1 MAVLKCTICGG
12 DLDIVPDSSVG
23 VCQYCGS
30 TITIP
35 KELDRKGNLYN
46 RAVFLRQNNEFDK
59 AVLNYEEIL
68 REDNFDAEAHWG
80 LVLSKYGIEYV
91 ADPKT
96 GEYLPTCHRTQAE
109 SILSDPDYLAA
120 IEYSDSE
127 AKSII
132 MEAAKKINAIQAR
145 ILEIS
150 RKEPPYDIFICYK
163 ESAEDGSRTQDSI
176 YAQDLYYQL
185 KKSNYKVFFAR
196 KTLESKLGSEYEPII
211 YAALN
216 SAKVMV
222 VLGTRPEN
230 FNAVWVR
237 NEWSRFLKM
246 ANGTDKVIIPAYR
259 DFSPYELPAELANF
273 QSQDMNKIGFMQ
285 DLTDG
290 IERCLRK
297 DKKPQ
302 PERGSVTYIN
312 EAEPRE
318 KLVKNGNV
326 YLKLDNFTA
335 AQDVFERLTKNYPD
349 EYMGWWGMVLCRTKN
364 LTIVP
369 EESKALT
376 TWFKYAKQLADD
388 KTASEIEEKYVSYCR
403 KIADNNTQKE
413 YDAVNENIRKQNE
426 YIGSLGAS
434 INKINESIV
443 TREQSYN
450 YQEKLDKESVQAHR
464 KTLENSQKLL
474 LKKQVTLL
482 VWLTALLISVIS
494 LVALINTENEIV
506 LIFFL
511 IFLAVFIVAKALSP
525 KGSMKKY
532 KQAIAYAES
541 NLKNA
546 AAYLQNNKNVYLND
560 IENYKHSI
568 AEINE
573 TIELAKAKIG
583 ACEKYLSLGRDKIC
597 QYCYAEECAVFGVKQ
612 DYDSYVKDCRD
623 YAYGKKE
630 IKLDTP
636 QSTSDETPEQSQN
649 VSGKKYEV
657 GCAACG
663 KSFFIDENTMKQGY
677 CHCEYCGAQIKFR

>member
-413 YDAVNENIRKQNE
+413 YDAVNENIRKQKE

-494 LVALINTENEIV
+494 LVVLINTENEIV

-560 IENYKHSI
+560 IGNYKHSI

>member
-403 KIADNNTQKE
+403 KIADHNTQKE
-413 YDAVNENIRKQNE
+413 YDAVNENIRKQKE

-494 LVALINTENEIV
+494 LIALINTENEIV

-560 IENYKHSI
+560 IGNYKHSI

-573 TIELAKAKIG
+573 TIELTKAKIG

>member
-96 GEYLPTCHRTQAE
+96 GDYLPTCHRTQAE

-145 ILEIS
+145 VLEIS

-546 AAYLQNNKNVYLND
+546 AAYLQNNKKVYLND
-560 IENYKHSI
+560 IGNYKHSI

-573 TIELAKAKIG
+573 TIELTKAKIG

>member
-369 EESKALT
+369 EESKPLT

-413 YDAVNENIRKQNE
+413 YDAVNENIRKQKE

-494 LVALINTENEIV
+494 LVVLINTENEIV

-560 IENYKHSI
+560 IGNYKHSI

>member
-12 DLDIVPDSSVG
+12 DLVIVPDSSIG

-109 SILSDPDYLAA
+109 SILTDPDYIAA
-120 IEYSDSE
+120 LEYSDAE
-127 AKSII
+127 ARSII
-132 MEAAKKINAIQAR
+132 VEAAKKINTIQAR

-185 KKSNYKVFFAR
+185 QKSNYRVFFAR
-196 KTLESKLGSEYEPII
+196 KTLESKLGAEYEPII

-222 VLGTRPEN
+222 VLGTKPEH
-230 FNAVWVR
+230 FQAVWVR

-246 ANGTDKVIIPAYR
+246 ANGADKVIIPAYR

-297 DKKPQ
+297 NKKPQ
-302 PERGSVTYIN
+302 PERGAVTYIN
-312 EAEPRE
+312 DSEPRE

-326 YLKLDNFTA
+326 YLKLDNYTA
-335 AQDVFERLTKNYPD
+335 AQDVFEKLTKNYPD
-349 EYMGWWGMVLCRTKN
+349 EYMGWWGMVLCKTKN

-369 EESKALT
+369 EDSKTLT

-388 KTASEIEEKYVSYCR
+388 KNAVEIEEKYVSYCR
-403 KIADNNTQKE
+403 KIAENNTVKE
-413 YDAVNENIRKQNE
+413 YDAVNENIKKQKD
-426 YIGSLGAS
+426 YIKSLEANIKTIS
-434 INKINESIV
+434 ESIAN
-443 TREQSYN
+443 RDQSYN

-482 VWLTALLISVIS
+482 VWLTALFISVLS
-494 LVALINTENEIV
+494 LIAFINTENDV
-506 LIFFL
+506 VMIFFL
-511 IFLAVFIVAKALSP
+511 IFLVVFIVSKALSP

-541 NLKNA
+541 NLENV
-546 AAYLQNNKNVYLND
+546 AAYLQNNKNVYQSD
-560 IENYKHSI
+560 INSYRHSVI
-568 AEINE
+568 EVQE
-573 TIELAKAKIG
+573 TIEYTKAKIA
-583 ACEKYLSLGRDKIC
+583 ACERYLSLGRDKIC
-597 QYCYAEECAVFGVKQ
+597 QYCYAEECAVFGVEKQ
-612 DYDSYVKDCRD
+612 YDPYVKECRD

-630 IKLDTP
+630 VKLDA
-636 QSTSDETPEQSQN
+636 EQNAQQKAPANSQKPT
-649 VSGKKYEV
+649 GKTYEV

-663 KSFFIDENTMKQGY
+663 KNFFIDENTMNQGQ

>member
-12 DLDIVPDSSVG
+12 DLEFVPDSSIG
-23 VCQYCGS
+23 LCQYCGS
-30 TITIP
+30 AITIP

-80 LVLSKYGIEYV
+80 LVLSKFGIEYV

-120 IEYSDSE
+120 IEYSDAE
-127 AKSII
+127 AKSVI
-132 MEAAKKINAIQAR
+132 MDAAKKISTIQAR

-163 ESAEDGSRTQDSI
+163 ESADDGSRTQDSI
-176 YAQDLYYQL
+176 LAQELYYQL
-185 KKSNYKVFFAR
+185 QKSDYKVFFAR

-222 VLGTRPEN
+222 VLGTRPSH

-246 ANGTDKVIIPAYR
+246 SKGTDKIIIPAYR

-273 QSQDMNKIGFMQ
+273 QSQDMNKIGFLQ

-297 DKKPQ
+297 KHEPQ
-302 PERGSVTYIN
+302 PERGTVTYIN
-312 EAEPRE
+312 EAEPKE

-326 YLKLDNFTA
+326 YLKLDNFSA
-335 AQDVFERLTKNYPD
+335 AQEVFERLTKNYPD
-349 EYMGWWGMVLCRTKN
+349 EYMGWWGMVLCKTQK

-369 EESKALT
+369 SDTKILT
-376 TWFKYAKQLADD
+376 TWYKYAKQLADD
-388 KTASEIEEKYVSYCR
+388 KNGAEIEEKYVEYCR
-403 KIADNNTQKE
+403 KIAENNTTKE
-413 YDAVNENIRKQNE
+413 YEAVNDNIKKQQD
-426 YIGSLGAS
+426 YINTLKAS
-434 INKINESIV
+434 INQINDSISV
-443 TREQSYN
+443 RDQSYK
-450 YQEKLDKESVQAHR
+450 YQEKLDVDSVQAHR
-464 KTLENSQKLL
+464 RTLENSQKLL
-474 LKKQVTLL
+474 LKKQVTFL
-482 VWLTALLISVIS
+482 VWLTALLISVLS
-494 LVALINTENEIV
+494 LIALINTENEVV
-506 LIFFL
+506 LIFFV
-511 IFLAVFIVAKALSP
+511 IFLGVFIVAKAISP
-525 KGSMKKY
+525 KGSIKKY
-532 KQAIAYAES
+532 KQAISYAES
-541 NLKNA
+541 NLENVA
-546 AAYLQNNKNVYLND
+546 SYLQSNKNVYQGD
-560 IENYKHSI
+560 VGNYKKSI
-568 AEINE
+568 AEVQDA
-573 TIELAKAKIG
+573 IEYTKAKIG
-583 ACEKYLSLGRDKIC
+583 ACEKYLSLGREKIC
-597 QYCYAEECAVFGVKQ
+597 EYCYAEECAAFGVRQ
-612 DYDSYVKDCRD
+612 NFDPYVKECRD
-623 YAYGKKE
+623 YAYGKRE
-630 IKLDTP
+630 IKLNKAQGT
-636 QSTSDETPEQSQN
+636 EQSAPAPQQKP
-649 VSGKKYEV
+649 SGKKYEV

-663 KSFFIDENTMKQGY
+663 KNFFIDENTMKQGH